1 MITGTVTYDL
11 KRNSYE
17 ADRREIGTS
26 LYAVPSGVR
35 VVIDVGSRTF
45 AHPWVVDQLRQYVDR
60 VHFDVHG
67 SAEAVACWVAA
78 LRGESPSDIARWSA

>member
-11 KRNSYE
+11 RRNSYE

-26 LYAVPSGVR
+26 LYVLPSGVR
-35 VVIDVGSRTF
+35 VILDVGCRDI
-45 AHPWVVDQLRQYVDR
+45 AHPWTVDQLRQYVDR

-67 SAEAVACWVAA
+67 SVEAVASWVAA